1 MKITNCFKRM
11 LIAHIFTALFLTPV
25 IIGLTGAEAKDSTLI
40 IGIENSISKLDPL
53 TMKDPYTFR
62 VGWQIFEGLVGLDEN
77 GNTIPKLAER
87 WEVSEDHKEWTFFLR
102 KDVFFQTSDI
112 FDNPRKTR
120 KVTGEDVLMSLTGYC
135 SSRAYPAFML
145 LDSIKGARE
154 YNQGKA
160 DRVEGL
166 QIIDPYTVKI
176 VLRESEPFFLDRI
189 NSPWFGIFPKEMIQ
203 APNPSWGETVVVG
216 TGPYKLVKKTD
227 NIAILNRNKEY
238 WRKGFPKI
246 DKIVF
251 RVIRNDQLR
260 FLELRKGNI
269 NFMLIPKSLLPEVV
283 DSNGAIR
290 ETYKDDFNA
299 ELFSSFNSHFIGIN
313 LSKVTDKHLRKAI
326 SLAINRQEIVDQVL
340 RKLGK
345 VNIGTIPLNMQ
356 GFPNSEKRYYQTD
369 IFNMAMAREELKKS
383 SYNGKEIELLVHDK
397 EGSQEIGEIVQF
409 YLKRIGVAI
418 KLVKLDYNSLLE
430 KMLKGDTEL
439 FNFFAD
445 YVFSSPEPLLSN
457 MFTSSK
463 IPIPNVW
470 AFDNKTIDKEINSL
484 RHIANR
490 EVSFQRS
497 LSIQKQILDAV
508 PAAFLFQQRNL
519 ILYDSDFRNLKV
531 NGYFHY
537 MLDEIEKKTK

>member
-1 MKITNCFKRM
+1 MKIGCYFKRVF
-11 LIAHIFTALFLTPV
+11 IVYIFTNLLLMPV
-25 IIGLTGAEAKDSTLI
+25 AICPQGAEAKDSILT

-62 VGWQIFEGLVGLDEN
+62 VGWQIFEGLVGLDEK

-87 WEVSEDHKEWTFFLR
+87 WGTSEDHKEWTFFLR

-112 FDNPRKTR
+112 FDTPQKTR
-120 KVTGEDVLMSLTGYC
+120 RMTAEDVLMSYTGYC

-154 YNQGKA
+154 YNEGKA
-160 DRVEGL
+160 DKVEGL
-166 QIIDPYTVKI
+166 KILDPYTIKI
-176 VLRESEPFFLDRI
+176 VLTESEPFFLSRI
-189 NSPWFGIFPKEMIQ
+189 NSPWFGIFPKEMNQ
-203 APNPSWGETVVVG
+203 QPNPSWGETVVVG

-227 NIAILNRNKEY
+227 NIAILNRNMTY

-246 DKIVF
+246 DKIIF

-269 NFMLIPKSLLPEVV
+269 DFMLIPKSLLPEVV
-283 DSNGAIR
+283 DSNGAITK
-290 ETYKDDFNA
+290 TYKDDFNV
-299 ELFSSFNSHFIGIN
+299 EFFSSFNSHFIGIN
-313 LSKVTDKHLRKAI
+313 MTKVTDKHLRKAI
-326 SLAINRQEIVDQVL
+326 TLAINRQEIVDQVL
-340 RKLGK
+340 RRLGK
-345 VNIGTIPLNMQ
+345 VNIGTIPLNMK
-356 GFPNSEKRYYQTD
+356 GFPDSEKRYYQTD
-369 IFNMAMAREELKKS
+369 TFNMAMAMEELNKS

-397 EGSQEIGEIVQF
+397 EGSQEIGEIIQS
-409 YLKRIGVAI
+409 YLKRIGIAI
-418 KLVKLDYNSLLE
+418 KLVKLDYNSLLA

-457 MFTSSK
+457 MFMSSK

-470 AFDNKTIDKEINSL
+470 AFNNKSIDQEINSL
-484 RHIANR
+484 RNIANR
-490 EVSFQRS
+490 DVSFEKS

-508 PAAFLFQQRNL
+508 PAVFLFQQKNL
-519 ILYDSDFRNLKV
+519 ILYDRAFHNLKV
-531 NGYFHY
+531 NGYYHY
-537 MLDEIEKKTK
+537 MLEEMEKYSK